1 VNLLKTGAL
10 LFATTSLLLYS
21 CSGSNPVEVKG
32 LAQQTGNLKTA
43 PDFTLKDANGSAV
56 KLSDY
61 RGKVVLLNFWAT
73 WCGPCKIEIPWF
85 MEFEQQYK
93 DQGLEVLGIAMDDDG
108 WAAVKPY
115 IAQHKMNYRV
125 VVGDDA
131 VANLYGG
138 IDSLP
143 TTFVINREGKV
154 VDTHVGLIGKDDYIT
169 EIKGLLSGANKDAML
184 RNSGSPAAALLSLGA
199 IR

>member
-1 VNLLKTGAL
+1 
-10 LFATTSLLLYS
+10 
-21 CSGSNPVEVKG
+21 
-32 LAQQTGNLKTA
+32 
-43 PDFTLKDANGSAV
+43 
-56 KLSDY
+56 
-61 RGKVVLLNFWAT
+61 
-73 WCGPCKIEIPWF
+73 
-85 MEFEQQYK
+85 MEFQQQYK
-93 DQGLEVLGIAMDDDG
+93 NEGFEVLGIAMDDDG

-131 VANLYGG
+131 VANLNGG

-143 TTFVINREGKV
+143 TTYVINSEGKV

-169 EIKGLLSGANKDAML
+169 EIKGLLNGTNKNAML
-184 RNSGSPAAALLSLGA
+184 RNSSNPAAALLSLGA

>member
-1 VNLLKTGAL
+1 
-10 LFATTSLLLYS
+10 
-21 CSGSNPVEVKG
+21 
-32 LAQQTGNLKTA
+32 
-43 PDFTLKDANGSAV
+43 
-56 KLSDY
+56 
-61 RGKVVLLNFWAT
+61 
-73 WCGPCKIEIPWF
+73 
-85 MEFEQQYK
+85 
-93 DQGLEVLGIAMDDDG
+93 
-108 WAAVKPY
+108 
-115 IAQHKMNYRV
+115 MNYRV

-169 EIKGLLSGANKDAML
+169 EIKGLLNGTNKNAML
-184 RNSGSPAAALLSLGA
+184 RNSSHPAAALLSLGA